1 MFWISTFIIQLPL
14 GVGEIFCLVFQTHKG
29 HWGMMVCV
37 YYASMCICV
46 CVCVCVWKGMLAIL
60 SCKLEVHTAGAQ
72 PKCHLL
78 LSENGWP
85 TEIEHEAGV
94 MIFLTAQASQ
104 KECNICSNNRWALLG
119 LFWELGGVGRGGKKK
134 FISIIVLWLFECFFL
149 KNCRFQFYKNY

>member
-1 MFWISTFIIQLPL
+1 
-14 GVGEIFCLVFQTHKG
+14 
-29 HWGMMVCV
+29 
-37 YYASMCICV
+37 
-46 CVCVCVWKGMLAIL
+46 MLAIL

-94 MIFLTAQASQ
+94 MIFFLTAQASQ
-104 KECNICSNNRWALLG
+104 KECNIATTGGPLLG

-134 FISIIVLWLFECFFL
+134 I
-149 KNCRFQFYKNY
+149 Y